1 MSFSVS
7 GGRYQDTFTLSIQ
20 SEGEESSTCQIRYT
34 LNGGT
39 PSVESF
45 LYEGPLTVD
54 KNLYSKS
61 DIYKNPNAIAQY
73 QTPIPSDVERIVVI
87 RSAAFNA
94 QGEICSN
101 IATASYVVGSLLG
114 RDITLP
120 VLSLC
125 VDSADLYDYQ
135 RGVFV
140 PGASFDPARPEET
153 GNYYLSGREHEIEGH
168 VELIDGDVLLS
179 QSCGVRTHGHIA
191 RRYVQKG
198 LTLFARNEYGQK
210 KFDPV
215 FVHDGLRTKRLVLK
229 PFVCAWTSMG
239 FQDHFC
245 QQMAKSFTSFASLK
259 SRPVVLFLNGE
270 YWGIYMRC

>member
-7 GGRYQDTFTLSIQ
+7 GGRYQDTFTLSIL

-87 RSAAFNA
+87 RAAAFNA

-120 VLSLC
+120 ILSLC

-135 RGVFV
+135 RGIFV
-140 PGASFDPARPEET
+140 PGA
-153 GNYYLSGREHEIEGH
+153 LH
-168 VELIDGDVLLS
+168 LL
-179 QSCGVRTHGHIA
+179 
-191 RRYVQKG
+191 
-198 LTLFARNEYGQK
+198 
-210 KFDPV
+210 
-215 FVHDGLRTKRLVLK
+215 
-229 PFVCAWTSMG
+229 
-239 FQDHFC
+239 
-245 QQMAKSFTSFASLK
+245 
-259 SRPVVLFLNGE
+259 
-270 YWGIYMRC
+270 